1 MVDSVIFL
9 TSFLFSSI
17 ILVIYWYIT
26 NHLKIKWY
34 KTASIYYFI
43 ISLGQEFKNS
53 LLGVP
58 GSKISHV
65 VVFKPLGGR
74 GVCCSLI
81 QKLDWVDG
89 RGKKTQGRRYVYPT
103 NSSDACCQT
112 SFLHF
117 MGPSTRL
124 PQDSVVDFS
133 QGDVRASKGL

>member
-89 RGKKTQGRRYVYPT
+89 RARRPKAGDMFTQ
-103 NSSDACCQT
+103 QT
-112 SFLHF
+112 QVMLVARHHSFT
-117 MGPSTRL
+117 SWARL
-124 PQDSVVDFS
+124 QDCL
-133 QGDVRASKGL
+133 RTL